1 MKSLVKFM
9 WKVEESILW
18 LMLLLFTLLGF
29 VFIGATE
36 DERHFIPYITDIV
49 LSVFFVIVLA
59 ITLGEIIARRI
70 QRFKQK
76 I

>member
-18 LMLLLFTLLGF
+18 LMLLLFTFLGF

>member
-9 WKVEESILW
+9 WNVEESILW
-18 LMLLLFTLLGF
+18 LMFLLFTALGGI
-29 VFIGATE
+29 FITATE
-36 DERHFIPYITDIV
+36 DEHHLMPYICDIV
-49 LSVFFVIVLA
+49 LSVISVIVLA

>member
-18 LMLLLFTLLGF
+18 LMLFVFTFLGF
-29 VFIGATE
+29 VVINTTE
-36 DERHFIPYITDIV
+36 DEHHFIPYITDIV

-70 QRFKQK
+70 QRFKRK